1 MVFRRSMSFRSL
13 LEPFRPELLV
23 VRCGRRRRIHQDH
36 ARHPL
41 RMPKRVFKGKHST
54 PGVPQQYHGVEVKIL
69 SNLFYICDF
78 GCERD
83 VFGLHTIGGPA
94 APPLI
99 VVDEMERIGQAVQV
113 GHEIAVVEIRSTME
127 DDDFRTLPE
136 LSRIQLCVPNRD
148 MAFTGHGAPL
158 AFKRSRR
165 TRRQPCWV
173 CHRKDREG

>member
-1 MVFRRSMSFRSL
+1 MR
-13 LEPFRPELLV
+13 
-23 VRCGRRRRIHQDH
+23 
-36 ARHPL
+36 
-41 RMPKRVFKGKHST
+41 
-54 PGVPQQYHGVEVKIL
+54 GVPEH
-69 SNLFYICDF
+69 ICDF

-99 VVDEMERIGQAVQV
+99 VVDEMERIGPAVQV

-148 MAFTGHGAPL
+148 MASRGMALRWLSSGVVELGGNHAGYAIARTARASV
-158 AFKRSRR
+158 AFIA
-165 TRRQPCWV
+165 
-173 CHRKDREG
+173 H